1 MPKQATRAARAGK
14 RAPRRRRKLQYTVR
28 GVPPDVDRALR
39 ERAHR
44 ERRSLN
50 QLLLSALAHEAGVAE
65 SPDATYD
72 DLDYLAGRWRENRDF
87 DRALEAQDQVDEDL
101 WR

>member
-1 MPKQATRAARAGK
+1 MPKQATPAARTGK
-14 RAPRRRRKLQYTVR
+14 RTPRRRRMLQYTVR

-65 SPDATYD
+65 APDATYD
-72 DLDYLAGRWRENRDF
+72 DLDHLAGRWCEDRGF